1 MKKRVLSLA
10 LAVILALGVL
20 PITAGAAETLTL
32 DAAEATYKQRLA
44 QLRTQSAFRVGDV
57 STNCHAFARSVVGKL
72 FGLEVHSISYHG
84 VNANESGL
92 VRIGRCFVPH
102 AQCTTNSSGAEY
114 NTITEDTVKAL
125 LGQARCGDVIQ
136 TSRIDYNTG
145 FGDESC
151 KVNHPHTMVVEEAR
165 ENEIAIYEGNMGG
178 KVNRRPISYRDFANT
193 YNHVI
198 TLFRAENYRTPGKQ
212 PRPTLRSGSRGGEVK
227 TLQTMLNAVS
237 GAGLAVDG
245 GFGAKT
251 LAAVKS
257 FQRSRGLAVDGVV
270 GTKTWAALE
279 AEYNKPAPAPAAPTP
294 TPVQPDPEPAAPDPA
309 PAPDPSGKIDF
320 MPSVLALVPVTEP
333 TQGMPQGQPFY
344 FKGSILSNYPI
355 VFARVA
361 ILTADRV
368 DAIQSKNIQPNS
380 TLVDI
385 ATSGL
390 DSLKFGKLQPGSY
403 VLYLTATDSSGAVKE
418 WSADFSIAASHTT
431 VRKGSKGDEVRL
443 LQTMLNQIMGAGLD
457 VDGGFGAKTLAAVKS
472 YQSARGLDV
481 DGVVGPKTWAA
492 LEAEYRR

>member
-1 MKKRVLSLA
+1 MKKRILSLV

-20 PITAGAAETLTL
+20 PITAGAAEAYIWPL
-32 DAAEATYKQRLA
+32 DPGHASITSYFGNRNAPLQGGSKNHKGIDIGAPRSANVYAIAGGTAYIGCNTCTHNYGKKKSCGCGGGYGNYVYVVHDGQLVSYYAHMTAVLVSNGQAVA
-44 QLRTQSAFRVGDV
+44 QGQ
-57 STNCHAFARSVVGKL
+57 VVGTVGTTGSSTGNHL
-72 FGLEVHSISYHG
+72 HLELRKNNTPVDPLSY
-84 VNANESGL
+84 
-92 VRIGRCFVPH
+92 
-102 AQCTTNSSGAEY
+102 
-114 NTITEDTVKAL
+114 VKA
-125 LGQARCGDVIQ
+125 
-136 TSRIDYNTG
+136 
-145 FGDESC
+145 
-151 KVNHPHTMVVEEAR
+151 P
-165 ENEIAIYEGNMGG
+165 GG
-178 KVNRRPISYRDFANT
+178 
-193 YNHVI
+193 
-198 TLFRAENYRTPGKQ
+198 G
-212 PRPTLRSGSRGGEVK
+212 RPTLRSGSRGEMVK

-237 GAGLAVDG
+237 GAGLTVDG
-245 GFGAKT
+245 GFGSKT

-270 GTKTWAALE
+270 GAKTWAALE
-279 AEYNKPAPAPAAPTP
+279 AAYNQPASEPAAPTP
-294 TPVQPDPEPAAPDPA
+294 VPVQPDPVPAAPDPA
-309 PAPDPSGKIDF
+309 PAPDQSGKTSL
-320 MPSVLALVPVTEP
+320 MPSVLVLAPITEP

-368 DAIQSKNIQPNS
+368 DAIQSKNIEPNS

-418 WSADFSIAASHTT
+418 WSADFSIAANHATI
-431 VRKGSKGDEVRL
+431 RKGSKGDEVRL

-472 YQSARGLDV
+472 YQSSRGLDV

-492 LEAEYRR
+492 LESEYRR